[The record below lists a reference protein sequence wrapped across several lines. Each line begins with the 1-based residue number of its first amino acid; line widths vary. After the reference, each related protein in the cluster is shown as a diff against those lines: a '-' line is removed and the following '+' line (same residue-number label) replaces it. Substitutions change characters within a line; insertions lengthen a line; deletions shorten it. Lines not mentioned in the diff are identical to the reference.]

1 VTQDGLTLPRWI
13 VAVIVVSAMLIA
25 GGVVQVVQIGR
36 QLHQDALD
44 HQVDALR
51 REISENDHR
60 IRQEECLILP
70 VNGVVRHR
78 INAQR
83 PEVQIPLCTQL
94 EHLPDLHEK
103 GERLRRE
110 LAELEDS
117 RT

>member
-1 VTQDGLTLPRWI
+1 VTQDGLTLPRWV
-13 VAVIVVSAMLIA
+13 VAVIVVIGMLLA
-25 GGVVQVVQIGR
+25 SGLVQVVQIGR

-44 HQVDALR
+44 HEMDALR
-51 REISENDHR
+51 KAISDNDHR
-60 IRQEECLILP
+60 IRQEECLIVT
-70 VNGVVRHR
+70 VNGVVRWR
-78 INAQR
+78 LNEKR
-83 PEVQIPLCTQL
+83 PDMPIPLCSRF